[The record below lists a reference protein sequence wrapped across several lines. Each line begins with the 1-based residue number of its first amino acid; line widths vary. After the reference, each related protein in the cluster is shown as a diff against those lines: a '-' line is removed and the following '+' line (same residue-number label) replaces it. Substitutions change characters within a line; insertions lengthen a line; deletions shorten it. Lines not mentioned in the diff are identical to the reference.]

1 MTLSG
6 EEITVWENELP
17 TAAGVSRR
25 TAGDAREG
33 EGENTISQIA
43 PIRRQLPSV
52 ASDESC
58 HWSL

>member
-25 TAGDAREG
+25 TAGDTREG
-33 EGENTISQIA
+33 EAVWTI
-43 PIRRQLPSV
+43 
-52 ASDESC
+52 
-58 HWSL
+58 